1 MEKSPIIIGIVG
13 KKLYL
18 TIILAIILILY
29 SELKNIIPKGNDVL
43 LINVLGGS
51 IFNMISVLIPCIFK
65 FKGKSKTSK
74 IKCTKSIF
82 KDYFLLFLIILLYLG
97 MVFSIS
103 FFNIEN
109 GNINYLWTVLSL
121 KTISFCILS
130 IIILKTKY
138 YIHNIISLILFCIFT
153 IINDFIFGYF
163 NNIKLISLL
172 SLLPLLVDDLLC
184 CYMKYLIDKKYHSYW
199 NILFFN
205 GLFLFIIVGI
215 FFIIIIILDPYNN
228 LIFITIKKAEIKFVI
243 INFFLDSILNVYSRL
258 LLLLIILDYFSLNH
272 ALISFILHTIIINFI
287 SCVSNF
293 NKYKYLYFLIPAVF
307 QILSLLFFL
316 EILEFNFCNLNKN
329 TKRNIMLREE
339 DEMLLR
345 NNSIAS
351 EIEIEV
357 DKDLVIK
364 NPQEKKDLELYDIID
379 DEEEKEDDNE
389 N

>member
-29 SELKNIIPKGNDVL
+29 TELKNIIPKGNDVL

-138 YIHNIISLILFCIFT
+138 YIHNIISLILYSICT
-153 IINDFIFGYF
+153 IINDIIFGYF
-163 NNIKLISLL
+163 NKIKLISLL
-172 SLLPLLVDDLLC
+172 FLPINIVDDLLV

-199 NILFFN
+199 NILFFY
-205 GLFLFIIVGI
+205 GLFLFIILSI
-215 FFIIIIILDPYNN
+215 NFIIIIIKDPYNN
-228 LIFITIKKAEIKFVI
+228 SFFEIIRNAEIKFFI
-243 INFFLDSILNVYSRL
+243 LNFFLDAILNVYSRL
-258 LLLLIILDYFSLNH
+258 LLILIILDSFSLNYG
-272 ALISFILHTIIINFI
+272 LLSFTLNTIIINFI
-287 SCVSNF
+287 ECVSDF
-293 NKYKYLYFLIPAVF
+293 NKYKNYLYFLIPVF
-307 QILSLLFFL
+307 FQLLSLLFYL

-339 DEMLLR
+339 EEMLLR
-345 NNSIAS
+345 NNSISS

-357 DKDLVIK
+357 DKDLFIK
-364 NPQEKKDLELYDIID
+364 NPQKKDLELYDMLED
-379 DEEEKEDDNE
+379 SKEKENDSE